1 VSSIWTIR
9 RSPTDVKL
17 TGLCGGVARYLGV
30 DPTLIRVGVAL
41 LALSG
46 GVGLVLY
53 LAGWLLI
60 PVEGETKSPIDD
72 LLGSQA
78 RRWSKEIWVAIVVVA
93 CIISFAILG
102 TLTPFGV
109 GPAIILA
116 GIWYFGFYKNRK
128 PRQTSASPPPAV
140 EVPQTREYDFIT
152 QSGPAT
158 PFTEAAEAWRM
169 RIEENARQSSSQ
181 QGPSPDE
188 DAPGGTPKWPGPP
201 AGNLASTSSPED
213 LETQQRR
220 AFLAEPDP
228 VGLYSTAV
236 AVTQSPVATLRRA
249 ESRPAR
255 TLRLVSLIALSIT
268 LAGLSLADLLGAA
281 VPVAAYFGA
290 GLLVIGLALI
300 VAAGVGRAR
309 GLLPLGMVLLIG
321 LLTTSAISTAAR
333 YGDWAR
339 TEHSYTS
346 VAQLPPNGDSR
357 EFGRLTTDL
366 SELSLTGDVT
376 YRAHVDL
383 GTLTV
388 VVPPEARVR
397 VNYTIDSGAVEVF
410 STVVAAGNE
419 LHDTFQPEA
428 PTATGPTLTLD
439 LSAEMGKVVVRR

>member
-1 VSSIWTIR
+1 MSSIWTIR
-9 RSPTDVKL
+9 RSATDTKL

-60 PVEGETKSPIDD
+60 PVEGKTGSTIDD

-93 CIISFAILG
+93 CIISFAIFG
-102 TLTPFGV
+102 ALTPFGV

-128 PRQTSASPPPAV
+128 PSQTGASPPPAV
-140 EVPQTREYDFIT
+140 EVPRTGEYDFIAH
-152 QSGPAT
+152 SGPPT
-158 PFTEAAEAWRM
+158 PFTEAAEAWRK
-169 RIEENARQSSSQ
+169 RIEDHARQTSWQ
-181 QGPSPDE
+181 QAATS
-188 DAPGGTPKWPGPP
+188 DAPSSGTATWPASP
-201 AGNLASTSSPED
+201 AGNVEFPSSPDD
-213 LETQQRR
+213 LELEQRR
-220 AFLAEPDP
+220 AFLAEADP
-228 VGLYSTAV
+228 VGLYSPAVEVVPARTA
-236 AVTQSPVATLRRA
+236 APQRA
-249 ESRPAR
+249 DSRPAR
-255 TLRLVSLIALSIT
+255 VLRLVSLIVLGLALAA
-268 LAGLSLADLLGAA
+268 LGLADYLGAA
-281 VPVAAYFGA
+281 VPVVAYFGA
-290 GLLVIGLALI
+290 GLLVIGLALMI
-300 VAAGVGRAR
+300 AALLGRAR
-309 GLLPLGMVLLIG
+309 GLLPLGILLLIG
-321 LLTTSAISTAAR
+321 LLTTSAISTAVR
-333 YGDWAR
+333 YGDWAQ
-339 TEHSYTS
+339 TQHSYTS

-366 SELSLTGDVT
+366 SEMSLTGDVT
-376 YRAHVDL
+376 YRAHVDM

-410 STVVAAGNE
+410 DTVVAAGNE
-419 LHDTFQPEA
+419 LGDVYQPEA
-428 PTATGPTLTLD
+428 PTASGPTLTLD

>member
-9 RSPTDVKL
+9 RSATDTKL

-30 DPTLIRVGVAL
+30 DPTLIRVGIAL

-60 PVEGETKSPIDD
+60 PVDGKSGSVIDD

-93 CIISFAILG
+93 CIISFAIFG
-102 TLTPFGV
+102 ALTPFGV

-128 PRQTSASPPPAV
+128 QRQTGENPPPAV
-140 EVPQTREYDFIT
+140 EVPSPREHDFLT
-152 QSGPAT
+152 HSGPPT
-158 PFTEAAEAWRM
+158 PFTAAAEAWRK
-169 RIEENARQSSSQ
+169 RIEDSARQTSRKQAASNE
-181 QGPSPDE
+181 GAPSDT
-188 DAPGGTPKWPGPP
+188 AVWPTPP
-201 AGNLASTSSPED
+201 AGNLESLSSHQDFE
-213 LETQQRR
+213 LEQRR

-228 VGLYSTAV
+228 VGLYFPAVDVGQTRTA
-236 AVTQSPVATLRRA
+236 APQLAY
-249 ESRPAR
+249 SRPAR
-255 TLRLVSLIALSIT
+255 VLRLVSLIVLGLT
-268 LAGLSLADLLGAA
+268 LAGLGLADYLGAT
-281 VPVAAYFGA
+281 VPVVVYFGA
-290 GLLVIGLALI
+290 GLLVIGLSLLIAALL
-300 VAAGVGRAR
+300 GRAR
-309 GLLPLGMVLLIG
+309 GLLPLGILLLIG
-321 LLTTSAISTAAR
+321 LLTTSAISTAVR
-333 YGDWAR
+333 YGDWAQ
-339 TEHSYTS
+339 TQHSYTS
-346 VAQLPPNGDSR
+346 VAQLPPGGDSR

-376 YRAHVDL
+376 YRAHVEM

-388 VVPPEARVR
+388 MVPPEARVR

-410 STVVAAGNE
+410 DTVVAAGNE
-419 LHDTFQPEA
+419 LHDVFQPEA

>member
-1 VSSIWTIR
+1 MSSIWTIR
-9 RSPTDVKL
+9 RSATDIKL

-60 PVEGETKSPIDD
+60 PVEGRTGSTIDD

-93 CIISFAILG
+93 CIISFAIFG
-102 TLTPFGV
+102 ALTPFGV

-128 PRQTSASPPPAV
+128 PRQTGASPPPAV
-140 EVPQTREYDFIT
+140 EAPQTREHDFIT
-152 QSGPAT
+152 HSGPPT
-158 PFTEAAEAWRM
+158 PFTEAAEAWRK
-169 RIEENARQSSSQ
+169 RIEDNARQTSTQ
-181 QGPSPDE
+181 QAASN
-188 DAPGGTPKWPGPP
+188 APTGTPLWPTPP
-201 AGNLASTSSPED
+201 AGNVESPSSPED
-213 LETQQRR
+213 LELEQRR
-220 AFLAEPDP
+220 AFLADADP
-228 VGLYSTAV
+228 VGLYSPAVKVAQAQTA
-236 AVTQSPVATLRRA
+236 TPQRA
-249 ESRPAR
+249 DSRPAR
-255 TLRLVSLIALSIT
+255 ILRLVSLMVLGLT
-268 LAGLSLADLLGAA
+268 LAGLALADYLGAA
-281 VPVAAYFGA
+281 VLVVAYFGA
-290 GLLVIGLALI
+290 GLLVIGLTLMLAALL
-300 VAAGVGRAR
+300 GRAR
-309 GLLPLGMVLLIG
+309 GLLPLGILLLVG
-321 LLTTSAISTAAR
+321 LLTTSAISTAVR
-333 YGDWAR
+333 YGDWAQ
-339 TEHSYTS
+339 TQHSYTS

-357 EFGRLTTDL
+357 EFGRLTTDM
-366 SELSLTGDVT
+366 SELSLTRDAT

-410 STVVAAGNE
+410 DTVVAAGNE
-419 LHDTFQPEA
+419 LHDVFQPEA
-428 PTATGPTLTLD
+428 PAASGPTLTLD